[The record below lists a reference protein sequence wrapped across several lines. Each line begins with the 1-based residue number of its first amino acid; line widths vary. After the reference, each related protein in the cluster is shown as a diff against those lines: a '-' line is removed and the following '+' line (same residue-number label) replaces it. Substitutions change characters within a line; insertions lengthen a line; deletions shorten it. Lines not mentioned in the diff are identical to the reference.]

1 MLVLETFMHIDDT
14 GIGCEIIHIKSSRF
28 LLGTTGGAS
37 WMKAKKEH
45 YKHKNVVLIKG
56 GVIFLSWWRSDIY
69 HKLGILHDSL
79 QLPIRD

>member
-45 YKHKNVVLIKG
+45 YKHKCGFN
-56 GVIFLSWWRSDIY
+56 
-69 HKLGILHDSL
+69 
-79 QLPIRD
+79 